1 MFIKLVIYFLLM
13 HVFRIASVLNYQF
26 NLISSPIFHFIPFV
40 KLHHIIMVKKGQNII
55 NWPMDKFRD
64 VYMIDYVP
72 RDSIVD
78 ARVCLKLLMGKNIT
92 GEYRV
97 LHFKHLSKKNLINE
111 WHKRTLTDRSYKR
124 TLGRLGSKEICKI
137 LDGWSSPFNLY
148 NHNCRHFS
156 NYFIKNIE
164 KIDKQGYV

>member
-1 MFIKLVIYFLLM
+1 MIVYFLLM
-13 HVFRIASVLNYQF
+13 HAFRIASLINYQF
-26 NLISSPIFHFIPFV
+26 NLIGSPIFQFIPFV
-40 KLHHIIMVKKGQNII
+40 KLHHIIMVKKGKVGSII
-55 NWPMDKFRD
+55 IDESADKFHD

-92 GEYRV
+92 GEYRAI
-97 LHFKHLSKKNLINE
+97 HFKHLSKKNLIDE
-111 WHKRTLTDRSYKR
+111 WHKRTLVDKSYKI
-124 TLGRLGSKEICKI
+124 TLKRLGSKEICKI
-137 LDGWSSPFNLY
+137 IDGWSSPFNLY

-164 KIDKQGYV
+164 KLD